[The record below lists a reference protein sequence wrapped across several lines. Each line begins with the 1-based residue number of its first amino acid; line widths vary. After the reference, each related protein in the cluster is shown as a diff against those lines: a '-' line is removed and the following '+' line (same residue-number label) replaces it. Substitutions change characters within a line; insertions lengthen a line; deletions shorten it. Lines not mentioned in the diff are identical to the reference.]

1 MNWSVIITAI
11 IVFVIFAGPFYLI
24 SRKTANNHDL
34 NETTG
39 ESHEQEKTVI
49 HPRGKISPKKG

>member
-24 SRKTANNHDL
+24 SRKSSKNHGID
-34 NETTG
+34 ETTV
-39 ESHEQEKTVI
+39 EPHEQEKMVI
-49 HPRGKISPKKG
+49 HPRGKILPKKG